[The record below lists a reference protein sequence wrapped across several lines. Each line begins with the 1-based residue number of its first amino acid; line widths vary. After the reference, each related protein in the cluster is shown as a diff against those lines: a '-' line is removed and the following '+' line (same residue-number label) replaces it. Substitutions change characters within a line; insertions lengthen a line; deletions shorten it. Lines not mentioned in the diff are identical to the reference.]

1 MTYEDVHVNSTQ
13 EELALLGPSQK
24 QLYKGVSS
32 CICSRGWPRW
42 PSMGG
47 KALGLAK
54 IIYPSTGERLI
65 KMVNPRN
72 FKKDL
77 RLWKRTLK
85 P

>member
-54 IIYPSTGERLI
+54 IPVQGNARA
-65 KMVNPRN
+65 
-72 FKKDL
+72 KKWEWVD
-77 RLWKRTLK
+77 WGAGQG
-85 P
+85 